1 MCMVVT
7 IVSLIFLSASKLF
20 ITEVLI
26 EKKNM
31 SGRLLL
37 THSGLGQIN
46 AYGIAFP
53 HHKQLGAYLFHPR
66 KPSFS
71 KARNSVPTR
80 EPRYGCGC
88 GSGTRMQ
95 ALDSV
100 TCNFIS
106 TLLQLKSKLIVFG
119 AHNSPHANGE
129 RHVSNISDDVLPGI

>member
-1 MCMVVT
+1 MVVT
-7 IVSLIFLSASKLF
+7 IVSLIFLGASKLF

-53 HHKQLGAYLFHPR
+53 HHKQLGAYLFHPS

-71 KARNSVPTR
+71 KARKSVPTR
-80 EPRYGCGC
+80 EPGNDRLWTGPP
-88 GSGTRMQ
+88 
-95 ALDSV
+95 D
-100 TCNFIS
+100 TC
-106 TLLQLKSKLIVFG
+106 LVFG
-119 AHNSPHANGE
+119 NRELHLRCPSAE
-129 RHVSNISDDVLPGI
+129 I